1 MKKLLVTLAVLF
13 GSTVLVGRADIA
25 NAANLGNV
33 AASGTIGS
41 LATLNPT
48 VINGLVGDTFFLQNV
63 IAGAG
68 AKEDVRIGSDGGDT
82 GLVSVGGAD
91 CTSLNVCQALSN
103 QQQVNVT
110 IKQLGTVTVVGVTS
124 GVKVVLTIGAGG
136 GGGAA
141 GGGGGPATVVKG
153 SFDPNGGECVFDGQK
168 KTSTHDFFSIGF
180 LYAPGAA
187 ECARPGYVFADWMIK
202 GSSPSVSAGLPV
214 LVHEPDKVRR
224 HFVAQSGNYV
234 AKWSPAVTF
243 NMAGGTCTILGE
255 SRSGTYSVAVDSQG
269 QTTPGTFLRVP
280 APEACSRVGYEF
292 AGWIGDGAR
301 ANSGEILFASSIVT
315 AKWQPTI
322 VIVGERTTVS
332 GKPGI
337 CVSGRT
343 TGIAAGDTV
352 VAYVRFPGGE
362 YTQGSARPVVGAD
375 GSFEWCR
382 KTGKKS
388 YVYFTNS
395 DGSVTSNRII
405 ISPA

>member
-25 NAANLGNV
+25 QAVNLGTALVANGVGNTLSTLSTTTLNGEVGDIFTAQNV
-33 AASGTIGS
+33 SGESIQFGSGPGDTGEVSHQGGLPRCDFTGGNCRLTNNSLYTFRIVRLGTITVLGGTSGTRLTLTIGS
-41 LATLNPT
+41 
-48 VINGLVGDTFFLQNV
+48 
-63 IAGAG
+63 
-68 AKEDVRIGSDGGDT
+68 
-82 GLVSVGGAD
+82 
-91 CTSLNVCQALSN
+91 
-103 QQQVNVT
+103 
-110 IKQLGTVTVVGVTS
+110 
-124 GVKVVLTIGAGG
+124 GG
-136 GGGAA
+136 GGGAT
-141 GGGGGPATVVKG
+141 GPAPVVKG

-168 KTSTHDFFSIGF
+168 KTSQHDFFAIGYV
-180 LYAPGAA
+180 YAPGEA
-187 ECARPGYVFADWMIK
+187 ECSRPGYVFSDWLVK
-202 GSSPSVSAGLPV
+202 GSSPSTSAGLPV
-214 LVHEPDKVRR
+214 LVHEPDEFTKVKR
-224 HFVAQSGNYV
+224 HFVAKAGDYV

-315 AKWQPTI
+315 AKWQPTMI
-322 VIVGERTTVS
+322 IVGERTTVS

-352 VAYVRFPGGE
+352 VAYVRFPGGD
-362 YTQGSARPVVGAD
+362 YAQGSARPVVGAD

-388 YVYFTNS
+388 YVFFTNS